1 MKFFNQKNNASK
13 LRKDVTD
20 LEKKL
25 GISTKAMD
33 ISTSCIVGGSTSL
46 LLGMAISPLII
57 IGAVLDIAGF
67 VLMLRKSYWNA
78 YRWDKAVQMYLKKN
92 YAQSKAYLDKLSSK
106 EKEKPS
112 YGEMLN
118 LINGAK
124 EITI

>member
-13 LRKDVTD
+13 LRKDVID

-57 IGAVLDIAGF
+57 IGAILDIAGF
-67 VLMLRKSYWNA
+67 VLMFRKSYWNA
-78 YRWDKAVQMYLKKN
+78 YRWDKAIQLYLKKN
-92 YAQSKAYLDKLSSK
+92 YTQSQECLDKLSSK

-124 EITI
+124 EITL